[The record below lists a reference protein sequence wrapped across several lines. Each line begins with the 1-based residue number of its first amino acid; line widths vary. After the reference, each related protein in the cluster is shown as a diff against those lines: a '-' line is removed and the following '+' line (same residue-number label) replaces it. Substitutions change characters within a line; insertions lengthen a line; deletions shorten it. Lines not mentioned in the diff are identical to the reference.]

1 MNKRIILKRFIKF
14 LKEKG
19 IYQYYVKALKNG
31 SSYRI
36 KVSYGTDPILFIVNA
51 LDKPNNLISCA
62 FAWSQSPNV
71 NWYHFAVE
79 WDDIIKTEFKRKV

>member
-19 IYQYYVKALKNG
+19 IYQYYVKALKKG

-36 KVSYGTDPILFIVNA
+36 GVSHDADPTRFIVNA
-51 LDKPNNLISCA
+51 LDKPNSLINCA
-62 FAWSQSPNV
+62 FAWVQSPNV
-71 NWYHFAVE
+71 NWFHFSVE
-79 WDDIIKTEFKRKV
+79 WDKIVRTEFKRKV

>member
-19 IYQYYVKALKNG
+19 IYQYYVKALEKG

-36 KVSYGTDPILFIVNA
+36 GIYRDADPTRFIVNA
-51 LDKPNNLISCA
+51 LERPNNLINCA
-62 FAWSQSPNV
+62 FAWSQNPKV
-71 NWYHFAVE
+71 DWFHFSVE
-79 WDDIIKTEFKRKV
+79 WDDIVRIEFKRKV

>member
-19 IYQYYVKALKNG
+19 IYRYYVKALKTG

-36 KVSYGTDPILFIVNA
+36 NVSYGTDPTLFIVNA
-51 LDKPNNLISCA
+51 LDKPSNLINCA
-62 FAWSQSPNV
+62 FAWSQNPHV
-71 NWYHFAVE
+71 DWFHFAIE
-79 WDDIIKTEFKRKV
+79 WDEVLRTEFKRKV

>member
-19 IYQYYVKALKNG
+19 IYQHYVKALKHG

-36 KVSYGTDPILFIVNA
+36 GVSHDADPTRFIVNA
-51 LDKPNNLISCA
+51 LDKPNSLINCA
-62 FAWSQSPNV
+62 FAWSQNPKV
-71 NWYHFAVE
+71 DWFHFSVE
-79 WDDIIKTEFKRKV
+79 WDEIVRIEFKRKV

>member
-19 IYQYYVKALKNG
+19 IYQHYVKALKNG

-36 KVSYGTDPILFIVNA
+36 AVAYDNDPIQFIVNA
-51 LDKPNNLISCA
+51 LDKPNRLINNA
-62 FAWSQSPNV
+62 FAWSQSPKV
-71 NWYHFAVE
+71 DWFHFSDE
-79 WDDIIKTEFKRKV
+79 WDEIVRMEFKRKV